1 MKMNASKKTERR
13 LVVCLSAIAVL
24 FLMLV
29 VTTYALVYSMVAL
42 DGSFFDNAYV
52 ALDLN
57 QGKPVF
63 SVRDTK
69 LAPGGS
75 FSKPFTI
82 TNRGTA
88 DVWYRIYM
96 ENVKGTL
103 AQAIDCEIYEDGE
116 LVFSGRLADM
126 TRHGAYVSAQ
136 GLAVGE
142 TTILTAVLKM
152 PGSTTNDY
160 NGGWV
165 TFDLAADGVQ
175 LRNNP
180 EKLFE

>member
-1 MKMNASKKTERR
+1 MNASKKTERR
-13 LVVCLSAIAVL
+13 LIVCLSAIAIL
-24 FLMLV
+24 FVMLV
-29 VTTYALVYSMVAL
+29 ITTYALVYSMVAL

-82 TNRGTA
+82 TNRGTV
-88 DVWYRIYM
+88 DVWYRIYL
-96 ENVKGTL
+96 EDVRGTL
-103 AQAIDCEIYEDGE
+103 AEAVDCEIYEGGE
-116 LVFSGRLADM
+116 LVHSGRLSEL
-126 TRHGAYVSAQ
+126 TQNGAYVSIS
-136 GLAVGE
+136 GLAVNE
-142 TTILTAVLKM
+142 TRTLTAVLKM
-152 PGSTTNDY
+152 PGGTPNDY

-165 TFDLAADGVQ
+165 TFDLAADAVQ

-180 EKLFE
+180 GKLFA